1 MYAYETKRS
10 FQPDIKGFDNDL
22 TEFFCHRIFKGKKT
36 FRFSEDDNSAV
47 WDDIIKLNEVST

>member
-22 TEFFCHRIFKGKKT
+22 TEFFRHFIFTGKKT
-36 FRFSEDDNSAV
+36 FRFSDDDDNNS
-47 WDDIIKLNEVST
+47 WDNIIKINEVSI